1 MTMGVPVAALLL
13 AVTCAT
19 LLVVAPL
26 AVTPA
31 NAEKADTAD
40 SAPALKAGIFSPARL
55 APDFK
60 LQGSDGTELTL
71 ARYRGKVVI
80 VVFGFTSCPQVCPT
94 TLSTL
99 AKARKQLGSDAE
111 DLQVVYITVDPE
123 RDSVERLR
131 EYLAHFD
138 TSFIGATGTDEQLV
152 AVRKEYGIFANREAS
167 GGGFNHSSYTY
178 LVERTGYLRALMPYG
193 QQPDA
198 YVHDVRILLATP
210 AASAVSAVEAKP

>member
-1 MTMGVPVAALLL
+1 MRVSVAALLL
-13 AVTCAT
+13 AVS
-19 LLVVAPL
+19 VACVFAPT
-26 AVTPA
+26 AKPA
-31 NAEKADTAD
+31 NAQPAFNAGSE
-40 SAPALKAGIFSPARL
+40 PALKAGVFSPARP

-60 LQGSDGTELTL
+60 LRGSDGTELTL

-99 AKARKQLGSDAE
+99 AKARKQLGTDAE
-111 DLQVVYITVDPE
+111 GLQVVYITVDPE
-123 RDSVERLR
+123 RDNAEHMR

-138 TSFIGATGTDEQLV
+138 VSFVGGTGTDEQLA

-178 LVERTGYLRALMPYG
+178 LVDRDGKLRALMPYG

-198 YVHDVRILLATP
+198 YVHDVRILLATRANSAAP
-210 AASAVSAVEAKP
+210 AGEAKP